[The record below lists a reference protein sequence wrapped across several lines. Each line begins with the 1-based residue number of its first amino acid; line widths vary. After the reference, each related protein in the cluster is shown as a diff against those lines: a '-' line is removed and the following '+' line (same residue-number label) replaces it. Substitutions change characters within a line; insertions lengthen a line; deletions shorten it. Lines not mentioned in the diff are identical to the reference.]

1 MLLFPFRAPFFALI
15 TALLIAAPVL
25 AAEQVPQS
33 REQVT
38 LTFAPLV
45 KKAAP
50 AVVNIYT
57 RRVVK
62 TRAMPFMSDPFFRQ
76 FFGEQMGVPR
86 ERVERSLGSGV
97 LVRPDGV
104 VVTNNHVIKDAEEI
118 TVVLS
123 DRREFA
129 AKVMGADERTDL
141 AVLKINAGP
150 DPLPV
155 LPLADSDALQVGDVV
170 LAIGNPFG
178 VGQTVTMGIVSA
190 LARTAVG
197 VSDYRFFIQTDA
209 AVNPGNSG
217 GALIDIAGRVVGI
230 NSAIYSQSGGSIG
243 IGFAIPANMVKV
255 VLASITSG
263 GKAVR
268 PWLGAS
274 GQAVT
279 AEMFQSL
286 KLDHPFG
293 VLVNAVRPDSPA
305 QKAGVAVGDVI
316 TAIDGREV
324 DDPEALRYR
333 VATEPLDAMVH
344 LSLMRAGHTT
354 QVEARLTTPP
364 DVPPRQLTEI
374 SGPVPFSGATVAN
387 LNPALQEELDI
398 PGAEHGVIV
407 TAVKPTGIAARME
420 VQPGDRILRIND
432 QPIKSVD
439 ELLQAVNAEH
449 KRWQIT
455 ISREGQTM
463 TLTIGG

>member
-1 MLLFPFRAPFFALI
+1 MLLFPRRSQFFALI
-15 TALLIAAPVL
+15 ATLLLTVPAM
-25 AAEQVPQS
+25 AAEQVPAS

-45 KKAAP
+45 KKATP

-57 RRVVK
+57 RRTVK
-62 TRAMPFMSDPFFRQ
+62 TRPMPFFNDPIFRQ
-76 FFGEQMGVPR
+76 FFGDQMGMPR
-86 ERVERSLGSGV
+86 DRVERSLGSGV

-104 VVTNNHVIKDAEEI
+104 VVTNNHVIKDAQQI

-123 DRREFA
+123 DRREFE
-129 AKVMGADERTDL
+129 AKVLGVDERTDL

-150 DPLPV
+150 DPLPT
-155 LPLADSDALQVGDVV
+155 LPLADSDALEVGDVV
-170 LAIGNPFG
+170 LAIGDPFG

-217 GALIDIAGRVVGI
+217 GALIDISGRVVGI
-230 NSAIYSQSGGSIG
+230 NSAIFSQSGGSVG

-255 VLASITSG
+255 VLASITAG
-263 GKAVR
+263 GKPVR

-279 AEMFQSL
+279 ADMFQNL
-286 KLDHPFG
+286 KLGHPSG
-293 VLVNAVRPDSPA
+293 VLINSVRQNSPA
-305 QKAGVAVGDVI
+305 QAAGIALGDVI

-333 VATEPLDAMVH
+333 IATKPVDATVH
-344 LSLMRAGHTT
+344 LAVMRAGHEMTID
-354 QVEARLTTPP
+354 VRLSTPP
-364 DVPPRQLTEI
+364 DTPPRQTTEI
-374 SGPVPFSGATVAN
+374 GGPVPFSGATVAN

-398 PGAEHGVIV
+398 PGGETGVVVI
-407 TAVKPTGIAARME
+407 AVKADSVAARMDIH
-420 VQPGDRILRIND
+420 PGDRVLRINN
-432 QPIKSVD
+432 QPIKAVS
-439 ELLQAVNAEH
+439 ELLPAINV
-449 KRWQIT
+449 KREQWLIT
-455 ISREGQTM
+455 ISRNGHIM
-463 TLTIGG
+463 SLTIGD